1 MTAKPLSVMIAT
13 EGTYPFYRG
22 GVSTWCDRLTHGL
35 PDIEF
40 KVFALTTDP
49 FTPSRYTLAPNVSE
63 VVRAPQW
70 GFTQPAEYHSALN
83 FHSFRRHR
91 KSTSSAAVEI
101 AFKPL
106 FEQFLSLVFAHSA
119 NPMELGEVLVSLH
132 FYFRTHDYQVTMN
145 SATAWSV
152 FVHAARATYEN
163 RPAATERPSFG
174 EVKQA
179 FRLLYHLLTVLHTKV
194 PQVDLV
200 HSSAAAFCGIPCILS
215 KLMRGT
221 PYLLTEHG
229 VYLREQYLNL
239 RSQIQSF
246 FVRWFLYRLCG
257 ALARLSYQLADQISP
272 VCAYNARWE
281 KKLSADPQHIRVIF
295 NGVDPGT
302 FQRCVPAP
310 KSRPRIS
317 TVGLIYPLKGQS
329 DLIRATALI
338 KRELPEVEVLIYG
351 ASTDA
356 DYYGQCQSLVAEKQL
371 ENNVTFAGITKEPWR
386 VYSEADIVVLPS
398 ISEGFPYVVVEAM
411 MCGAAIVATDVGGV
425 REALGCAGLLTP
437 SRNPAALA
445 RAILFLLHNPSERQ
459 RLGAMAM
466 ARALEL
472 FTEDRFLRS
481 YRAAYWDLYLGMRP
495 RTLLLAPEGVSGAR
509 PY

>member
-1 MTAKPLSVMIAT
+1 MTAKPLTVLIAT

-35 PDIEF
+35 PDIDF
-40 KVFALTTDP
+40 KLFALTTDP
-49 FTPSRYTLAPNVSE
+49 FSPARYPLAPNVLE

-70 GFTQPAEYHSALN
+70 GFTQPAEHHSALT
-83 FHSFRRHR
+83 FSSFRRHR
-91 KSTSSAAVEI
+91 KSTSSDVIER

-106 FEQFLSLVFAHSA
+106 FEQFLSLVFAQSP
-119 NPMELGEVLVSLH
+119 NTVELGETLVLLH
-132 FYFRTHDYQVTMN
+132 FYFRTHDYQLTMN

-163 RPAATERPSFG
+163 RPAATERPALG

-194 PQVDLV
+194 PEVDLV

-239 RSQIQSF
+239 RSQVESF
-246 FVRWFLYRLCG
+246 FVRWFLSRLCG
-257 ALARLSYQLADQISP
+257 AIAKLSYQLADQISP

-281 KKLSADPQHIRVIF
+281 RKLSADPKRIRVIF
-295 NGVDPGT
+295 NGVDPGK
-302 FQRCVPAP
+302 FRPCPPVS

-329 DLIRATALI
+329 DLIKATAI
-338 KRELPEVEVLIYG
+338 VRQEVPEVDVQIYG

-356 DYYGQCQSLVAEKQL
+356 DYFARCRRLVADKQL
-371 ENNVTFAGITKEPWR
+371 EKNITFAGLTKEPWR
-386 VYSEADIVVLPS
+386 VYSDADIVVLPS

-411 MCGAAIVATDVGGV
+411 MCGAAIVASDVGGV
-425 REALGCAGLLTP
+425 REALGGTGLLTP
-437 SRNPAALA
+437 SRSPAALA
-445 RAILFLLHNPSERQ
+445 RAILFLLLNPAERQ
-459 RLGAMAM
+459 RLGALAM

-472 FTEDRFLRS
+472 FTEERFLRN
-481 YRAAYWDLYLGMRP
+481 YHEVYWELYLGMRP
-495 RTLLLAPEGVSGAR
+495 RNLLLTEEGAHGAQSS
-509 PY
+509 